1 MFIITL
7 VGRIP
12 ASARIRPEI
21 DFLLHNQKM
30 LGEEEEDGTSSQV
43 TPHTRG
49 LASAPEQEELFHSR
63 PGTFYWEPLSLFS
76 LSRSLSSQWEEIPQ
90 FLLLLV
96 MLREK
101 GGGREICESYFGRGG
116 WWYWRRRG
124 NKREGESEAVRTVRK
139 HFLLFPRP
147 VPPQGCQKGG
157 CIAGRLGWKG
167 RPSLRFGSDIQT
179 EATSTLIQI
188 FF

>member
-1 MFIITL
+1 MVFVTPQRNNSKRVITHSRMFIITL

-63 PGTFYWEPLSLFS
+63 PGTF
-76 LSRSLSSQWEEIPQ
+76 
-90 FLLLLV
+90 
-96 MLREK
+96 
-101 GGGREICESYFGRGG
+101 
-116 WWYWRRRG
+116 
-124 NKREGESEAVRTVRK
+124 
-139 HFLLFPRP
+139 
-147 VPPQGCQKGG
+147 
-157 CIAGRLGWKG
+157 
-167 RPSLRFGSDIQT
+167 
-179 EATSTLIQI
+179 
-188 FF
+188 